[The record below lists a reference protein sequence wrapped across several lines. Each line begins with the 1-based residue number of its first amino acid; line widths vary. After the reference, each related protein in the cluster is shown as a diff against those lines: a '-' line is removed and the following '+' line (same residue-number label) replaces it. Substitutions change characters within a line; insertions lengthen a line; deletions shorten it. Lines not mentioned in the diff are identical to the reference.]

1 MKILCCL
8 CGTSIE
14 PNDAA
19 MCIDCL
25 RAEFDITG
33 GLERNGE
40 VVQCRKCERWHIKQD
55 QWTYYPLES
64 AGLLSACLRKI
75 AGLGSGSMKL
85 IDAAWVWT
93 EPHSDRLK
101 ISVEVEHGVLDN
113 KVQLRQ
119 KAVIEFVIK
128 HKQCMECIR
137 EATDHSWGAMI
148 QIRQKVGH
156 KQALFLLEDLLT
168 KAGLHNLMISITVCK
183 EGLDLF
189 FKARNQAEIVVNFIS
204 SHMPVKVKKSQKLIS
219 RDQQSNFSRFEI
231 TYHLEIAPVCKGD
244 LVVTSKELSGSADLM
259 VVTKLSSSVHL
270 LSPTTLQKSELNSQK
285 IFSTSPKLLTTV
297 LTAKHLTSFVVLDIN
312 PVSKDTHL
320 DSLESDNGKNS
331 RISAVKEAGGLLAEA
346 EVRFDAVSLIL
357 FTMTPFDNPLRHI
370 TVIALQIARELDLG
384 VNDTTYRVLTHMG
397 HLLQS
402 GDSVLGYDLCRA
414 IVDDEILERLTFQ
427 HPDIVLVKKI
437 YPDKVKNASKK
448 QKRRNR
454 RGKAKQEKPSA
465 IPEEHEDIE
474 DTPPPVLK
482 ETTADATADD
492 SDGEVEIDVDAT
504 VDAKK
509 IMKTST
515 FGWTEGDE
523 DEYQEFHRNLESED
537 QDEEEMARMI
547 EVAKIN
553 KALSSAY
560 VRPPTPPRVRRH
572 GDIMR

>member
-25 RAEFDITG
+25 RAQFDIPLG
-33 GLERNGE
+33 IERNGE

-101 ISVEVEHGVLDN
+101 ISIEVEYGVLDN

-156 KQALFLLEDLLT
+156 KQALFLLEHLLT
-168 KAGLHNLMISITVCK
+168 KAGLHNMMISITVCK

-204 SHMPVKVKKSQKLIS
+204 SHMPIKVKKSQKLIS
-219 RDQQSNFSRFEI
+219 RDLQSNFSRFEI

-312 PVSKDTHL
+312 PVTN
-320 DSLESDNGKNS
+320 DSYSDILESDNGRKS
-331 RISAVKEAGGLLAEA
+331 RVSAVKEAGGLLAEA
-346 EVRFDAVSLIL
+346 EVQLDA
-357 FTMTPFDNPLRHI
+357 
-370 TVIALQIARELDLG
+370 
-384 VNDTTYRVLTHMG
+384 
-397 HLLQS
+397 
-402 GDSVLGYDLCRA
+402 
-414 IVDDEILERLTFQ
+414 
-427 HPDIVLVKKI
+427 
-437 YPDKVKNASKK
+437 
-448 QKRRNR
+448 
-454 RGKAKQEKPSA
+454 PS
-465 IPEEHEDIE
+465 
-474 DTPPPVLK
+474 
-482 ETTADATADD
+482 
-492 SDGEVEIDVDAT
+492 
-504 VDAKK
+504 
-509 IMKTST
+509 
-515 FGWTEGDE
+515 
-523 DEYQEFHRNLESED
+523 
-537 QDEEEMARMI
+537 
-547 EVAKIN
+547 
-553 KALSSAY
+553 
-560 VRPPTPPRVRRH
+560 
-572 GDIMR
+572 